1 MKNKKKGKLNTK
13 PKKTDVVDE
22 YENELTAEEQEA
34 LSEIAAQDEEEAKK
48 VSFKKMEK
56 AVALLEEEFNLKD
69 KSFSVT
75 SFTDKGNTVKVSMTN
90 GSFDITVCINDAEV
104 HGITSE

>member
-13 PKKTDVVDE
+13 PKSYPVQDE
-22 YENELTAEEQEA
+22 EELTAEDQEA
-34 LSEIAAQDEEEAKK
+34 LAEIAAKDEEAKK

>member
-13 PKKTDVVDE
+13 PKSAPVQDE
-22 YENELTAEEQEA
+22 EELTSEEQEA
-34 LSEIAAQDEEEAKK
+34 LAEITAQNEEEAKK